1 MAATR
6 EGDKAVQK
14 MKQEMVNFGK
24 ETDEKFDFKFGAK
37 AVEMALGEDK
47 EHELDHILPE
57 AFSLFD
63 KNHDGFLTSDELVGI
78 FMRPVPE
85 AEGGGAPSEAKA
97 TTEAPAEEKKED

>member
-63 KNHDGFLTSDELVGI
+63 KNHCFGDFQD
-78 FMRPVPE
+78 M
-85 AEGGGAPSEAKA
+85 GGPGLE
-97 TTEAPAEEKKED
+97 